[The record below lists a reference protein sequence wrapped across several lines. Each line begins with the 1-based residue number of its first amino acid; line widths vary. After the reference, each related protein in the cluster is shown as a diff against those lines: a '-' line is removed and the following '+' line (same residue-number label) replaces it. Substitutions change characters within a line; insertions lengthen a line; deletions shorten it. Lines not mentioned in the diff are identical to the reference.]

1 MSINDDEIRSQHKLR
16 ISLFKIVRR
25 GVIAGP
31 FSLSCWGYGKEHR
44 GGRLLRIRLFGDS
57 LIRSHQPRLRPY
69 VWYNEELSPPGECSP
84 IPSLGD
90 EECDTLL

>member
-1 MSINDDEIRSQHKLR
+1 MSTNDDIRSQYNGNSTHIYCK
-16 ISLFKIVRR
+16 R
-25 GVIAGP
+25 GIIAGP